1 MSGEGLGPVGSML
14 PGGAV
19 SEWPFSDPPNVAT
32 VTTVQVVRDGEPIL
46 LVYHDEDDGA
56 WQFLTGTATNSM
68 KNVMLVSLKSI
79 VMRDPTVVEL
89 ADLPLGW
96 HAWREH
102 IGAPWVRDKQE
113 GGGAA

>member
-1 MSGEGLGPVGSML
+1 MSGARVRSSGAVLL
-14 PGGAV
+14 GGAM
-19 SEWPFSDPPNVAT
+19 SDWPFADPPNVAT

-56 WQFLTGTATNSM
+56 WQFLTATATNSM
-68 KNVMLVSLKSI
+68 KNMMMVSLKSI
-79 VMRDPTVVEL
+79 VTRDPTVVEL

-102 IGAPWVRDKQE
+102 IGAPWVREKQK